1 MAYKGK
7 RALWQEA
14 EVCVYSELLRRN
26 YRVMQPGRAKDLTQ
40 QASFMCEDVTFGLQR
55 KTTMRHDPDPEE
67 LAAAILAGDTIRL
80 ARGITLIESEAPR
93 HEALAER
100 LVQLLL
106 PNVGGAMRVGITGV
120 PGVGK
125 SSLIEALGCWLC
137 DNGRRVAVLAVD
149 PTSSLTG
156 GSILG
161 DKTRMEQLSRRP
173 NAFIRPSPSGRTLG
187 GVARKS
193 RETLLLC
200 EAAGFD
206 VVLVET
212 VGVGQ
217 SETTVRSMVDLF
229 LLLALTGAGDDL
241 QGIKKGIMELAD
253 LIAIT
258 KADGDNKLR
267 AQKARAELE
276 QVLHFLHPAT
286 EGWSTPVITCSSH
299 DGMGIGEL
307 WVTVEKFFAE
317 GHRKGWIL
325 RRRHE
330 QLRDW
335 FRSLLEEAV
344 LRRFFADAKVNER
357 LPQIEE
363 AVLAGKLG
371 AVSGVRELIRAKDS

>member
-1 MAYKGK
+1 MKT
-7 RALWQEA
+7 
-14 EVCVYSELLRRN
+14 RR
-26 YRVMQPGRAKDLTQ
+26 
-40 QASFMCEDVTFGLQR
+40 
-55 KTTMRHDPDPEE
+55 DPDPEE
-67 LAAAILAGDTIRL
+67 LAAAIAAGDTIQL

-93 HEALAER
+93 HEPLAER

-106 PNVGGAMRVGITGV
+106 PNAGGAMRVGITGV

-137 DNGRRVAVLAVD
+137 DQGRRVAVLAVD
-149 PTSSLTG
+149 PSSSLTG

-161 DKTRMEQLSRRP
+161 DKTRMEKLSRRP
-173 NAFIRPSPSGRTLG
+173 EAFIRPSPSGRTLG

-217 SETTVRSMVDLF
+217 SETTVRSMVDMF
-229 LLLALTGAGDDL
+229 VLLALTGAGDDL

-253 LIAIT
+253 LIAVT
-258 KADGDNKLR
+258 KADGDNAPR
-267 AQKARAELE
+267 AERARAELA

-286 EGWSTPVITCSSH
+286 EGWKTPVVTCSAH
-299 DGMGIGEL
+299 AGEGIAGLWGEA
-307 WVTVEKFFAE
+307 ERFFAE
-317 GHRKGWIL
+317 GREKGWIA

-335 FRSLLEEAV
+335 FRAMLEEAV
-344 LRRFFADAKVNER
+344 LRRFYGNPAVAEM
-357 LPQIEE
+357 LPRVEE
-363 AVLAGKLG
+363 AVLAGRLG
-371 AVSGVRELIRAKDS
+371 ALAGVRRVVGAGVIR